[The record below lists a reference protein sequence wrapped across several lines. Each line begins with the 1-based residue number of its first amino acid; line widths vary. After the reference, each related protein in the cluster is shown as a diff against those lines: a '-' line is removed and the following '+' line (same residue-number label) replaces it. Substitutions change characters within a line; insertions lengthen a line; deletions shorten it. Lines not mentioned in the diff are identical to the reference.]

1 MCLVKNKIICNKYAL
16 KEQEVQ
22 LNLIKKLR
30 FHNSF
35 RERASLVLMCM
46 LPRYYNKKPNLL
58 TPKRILQPIFSLY
71 KVMANT
77 YAITVA

>member
-22 LNLIKKLR
+22 LNLIKKIR

-35 RERASLVLMCM
+35 RERARVYVYVCIYIHKPEPVC
-46 LPRYYNKKPNLL
+46 PRKP
-58 TPKRILQPIFSLY
+58 
-71 KVMANT
+71 AE
-77 YAITVA
+77 